1 VAFLLCVHH
10 LFVNSLVVF
19 VKLLIIVHNLQVLV
33 LILLLIEF
41 VFTLPKQWV
50 FLVPITTVRIRT
62 RPFLR
67 AGRLRGLR
75 LLFLFFL
82 WLHHHRY
89 LVNQL
94 KQVDAVLRVAFHDL
108 LARDVAEVALEDLA
122 LKQFDK
128 HLQVLGHFL
137 LRLTR
142 LQVIEVDL
150 GKC

>member
-1 VAFLLCVHH
+1 VH
-10 LFVNSLVVF
+10 
-19 VKLLIIVHNLQVLV
+19 
-33 LILLLIEF
+33 
-41 VFTLPKQWV
+41 
-50 FLVPITTVRIRT
+50 
-62 RPFLR
+62 
-67 AGRLRGLR
+67 
-75 LLFLFFL
+75 
-82 WLHHHRY
+82 
-89 LVNQL
+89 QL

-137 LRLTR
+137 LRLTW